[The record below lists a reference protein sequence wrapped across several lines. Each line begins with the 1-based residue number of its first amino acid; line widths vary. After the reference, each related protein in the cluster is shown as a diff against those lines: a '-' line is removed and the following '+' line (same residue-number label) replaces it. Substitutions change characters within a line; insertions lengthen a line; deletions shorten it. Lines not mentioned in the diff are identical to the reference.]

1 MVFILRLISFKTFL
15 LRQLSLRIVFIVI
28 VTLIATILFYVLMG
42 NLSKMIGYVTL
53 STFDVE
59 TPSNFDLLCAI
70 TCCKWPG
77 VVSDFG
83 FSFLKKDLLLC
94 FYFISLRNNSSIK
107 VFVEFNLIFNQFPVV
122 AVMLDKQAK
131 SIFSLRFSFVT
142 LRINFLLLFLFI
154 FSPSKSI

>member
-70 TCCKWPG
+70 TCCK
-77 VVSDFG
+77 
-83 FSFLKKDLLLC
+83 
-94 FYFISLRNNSSIK
+94 
-107 VFVEFNLIFNQFPVV
+107 
-122 AVMLDKQAK
+122 
-131 SIFSLRFSFVT
+131 
-142 LRINFLLLFLFI
+142 
-154 FSPSKSI
+154 

>member
-1 MVFILRLISFKTFL
+1 M
-15 LRQLSLRIVFIVI
+15 
-28 VTLIATILFYVLMG
+28 
-42 NLSKMIGYVTL
+42 
-53 STFDVE
+53 
-59 TPSNFDLLCAI
+59 
-70 TCCKWPG
+70 
-77 VVSDFG
+77 VSDFG